1 MTCIFRSQVKRK
13 LFEERNE
20 NSTRCTD
27 AATVLF
33 NCKEQSQR
41 QYSSKEQPVC
51 GRTVAQKCFLGKAR
65 GVCKALLVTEW
76 WSCQSPK
83 RAGLSLVCSSVCFLC

>member
-20 NSTRCTD
+20 NSTRRTD
-27 AATVLF
+27 AETVLF

-51 GRTVAQKCFLGKAR
+51 GRTVAQKCFLGKA
-65 GVCKALLVTEW
+65 LLVTEW

-83 RAGLSLVCSSVCFLC
+83 RAGLSPACSSVCFLC